1 MAKNPDE
8 ASILAKIAELKQ
20 ILRDTDPDSDSYET
34 YTSDLEN
41 AIRDL
46 GMYDDVD
53 SGAKN

>member
-8 ASILAKIAELKQ
+8 AAILAKIAELKQ

-34 YTSDLEN
+34 YNSDLEN